1 MMSSTLKIAQLVLS
15 LGLLNVWLL
24 RFSKATAYR
33 GGSAKTM
40 REEFAVYGLPEA
52 MLYVV
57 GGLKLLVAVLMIVGF
72 WLPVVVAPAAAVV
85 SILMIGAILMH
96 LKVKDPVIR
105 FVPALGVFL
114 LSLFIAFASSY

>member
-1 MMSSTLKIAQLVLS
+1 MMSFTLKIAQLVLS

>member
-85 SILMIGAILMH
+85 SILIIGAILMH

>member
-1 MMSSTLKIAQLVLS
+1 MSFTLKIAQLVLS